1 MLVSEIKNNFNVQWD
16 EFYSGEI
23 PDDRLNYIFDRAQT
37 NYWEKMMN
45 SYQINSAVTA
55 ELQPLIVSATPAIAP
70 SNIVQISNIPDYKRV
85 LAVMTTYTENGVT
98 YTEYA
103 KELPT
108 EELGSFFSRG
118 TVRYPR
124 YRMVQDNMYVMPE
137 SPALLSLTVTYFR
150 KPYDIDFTDLLDPD
164 IPYIEK
170 SVAGIIDEAL
180 AIASTIYRED
190 GYYNVAEREQRENSN
205 SL

>member
-1 MLVSEIKNNFNVQWD
+1 MVVSEIKNNFNVQWD
-16 EFYSGEI
+16 EFSSGEI

-37 NYWEKMMN
+37 NYWEKLMN

-55 ELQPLIVSATPAIAP
+55 ELQPLIVEATPTVGAG
-70 SNIVQISNIPDYKRV
+70 NTVDLTNIPDYKRILGV
-85 LAVMTTYTENGVT
+85 QTTYVVNGVT
-98 YTEYA
+98 YTDYA

-108 EELGSFFSRG
+108 EELGSYYSRG

-124 YRMVQDNMYVMPE
+124 YRMIQDTMIVTPDSPTVVVNMV
-137 SPALLSLTVTYFR
+137 YFR
-150 KPYDIDFTDLLDPD
+150 KPFDIDFTDILDPN

-170 SVAGIIDEAL
+170 SIAGIIDEAL
-180 AIASTIYRED
+180 SIASTIYRED

>member
-1 MLVSEIKNNFNVQWD
+1 MVVSEIKNNFNVQWD
-16 EFYSGEI
+16 EFSSGEI

-37 NYWEKMMN
+37 NYWEKLMN

-55 ELQPLIVSATPAIAP
+55 ELQPLIVEATPSVGAGNTVDLA
-70 SNIVQISNIPDYKRV
+70 NIPDYKRILGV
-85 LAVMTTYTENGVT
+85 QTTYVVNGVT
-98 YTEYA
+98 YTDYA

-108 EELGSFFSRG
+108 EELGSYYSRG

-124 YRMVQDNMYVMPE
+124 YRMIQDTMIVTPD
-137 SPALLSLTVTYFR
+137 SPTVVVNVVYFR
-150 KPYDIDFTDLLDPD
+150 KPFDIDFTDILDPN

-170 SVAGIIDEAL
+170 SIAGIIDEAL
-180 AIASTIYRED
+180 SIASTIYRED

>member
-1 MLVSEIKNNFNVQWD
+1 MVVSEIKNNFNVQWD
-16 EFYSGEI
+16 EFSSGEI

-37 NYWEKMMN
+37 NYWEKLMN

-55 ELQPLIVSATPAIAP
+55 ELQPLIVEATPSVGAG
-70 SNIVQISNIPDYKRV
+70 NTVDLTNIPDYKRILGV
-85 LAVMTTYTENGVT
+85 QATYVVNGVT
-98 YTEYA
+98 YTDYA

-108 EELGSFFSRG
+108 EELGSYYSRG

-124 YRMVQDNMYVMPE
+124 YRMIQDTMIVTPD
-137 SPALLSLTVTYFR
+137 SPTVVVNVVYFR
-150 KPYDIDFTDLLDPD
+150 KPFDIDFTDILDPN

-170 SVAGIIDEAL
+170 SIAGIIDEAL
-180 AIASTIYRED
+180 SIASTIYRED

>member
-1 MLVSEIKNNFNVQWD
+1 MVVSEIKNNFNVQWD
-16 EFYSGEI
+16 EFSSGEI

-37 NYWEKMMN
+37 NYWEKLMN

-55 ELQPLIVSATPAIAP
+55 ELQPLIVEATPTVGAG
-70 SNIVQISNIPDYKRV
+70 NTVDLTNIPDYKRILGV
-85 LAVMTTYTENGVT
+85 QTTYVVNGVT
-98 YTEYA
+98 YTDYA

-108 EELGSFFSRG
+108 EELGSYYSRG

-124 YRMVQDNMYVMPE
+124 YRMIQDTMIVTPD
-137 SPALLSLTVTYFR
+137 SPTVVVNVVYFR
-150 KPYDIDFTDLLDPD
+150 KPFDIDFTDILDPN

-170 SVAGIIDEAL
+170 SIAGIIDEAL
-180 AIASTIYRED
+180 SIASTIYRED

>member
-1 MLVSEIKNNFNVQWD
+1 MVVSEIKNNFNVQWD
-16 EFYSGEI
+16 EFSSGEI

-37 NYWEKMMN
+37 NYWEKLMN

-55 ELQPLIVSATPAIAP
+55 ELQPLIVEATPSVGAG
-70 SNIVQISNIPDYKRV
+70 NTVDLTNIPDYKRILGV
-85 LAVMTTYTENGVT
+85 QTTYVVNGVT
-98 YTEYA
+98 YTDYA

-108 EELGSFFSRG
+108 EELGSYFSRG

-124 YRMVQDNMYVMPE
+124 YRMIQDTMIVTPD
-137 SPALLSLTVTYFR
+137 SPTVVVNVVYFR
-150 KPYDIDFTDLLDPD
+150 KPFDIDFTDILDPN

-170 SVAGIIDEAL
+170 SIAGIIDEAL
-180 AIASTIYRED
+180 SIASTIYRED

>member
-1 MLVSEIKNNFNVQWD
+1 MVVSEIKNNFNVQWD
-16 EFYSGEI
+16 EFSSGEI

-37 NYWEKMMN
+37 NYWEKLMN

-55 ELQPLIVSATPAIAP
+55 ELQPLIVEATPSVGAG
-70 SNIVQISNIPDYKRV
+70 NTVDLTNIPDYKRILGV
-85 LAVMTTYTENGVT
+85 QTTYVVNGVT
-98 YTEYA
+98 YTDYA

-108 EELGSFFSRG
+108 EELGSYYSRG

-124 YRMVQDNMYVMPE
+124 YRMIQDTMIVTPD
-137 SPALLSLTVTYFR
+137 SPTVVVNVVYFR
-150 KPYDIDFTDLLDPD
+150 KPFDIDFTDILDPN

-170 SVAGIIDEAL
+170 SIAGIIDEAL
-180 AIASTIYRED
+180 SIASTIYRED

>member
-1 MLVSEIKNNFNVQWD
+1 MVVSEIKNNFNVQWD
-16 EFYSGEI
+16 EFSSGEI

-37 NYWEKMMN
+37 NYWEKLMN

-55 ELQPLIVSATPAIAP
+55 ELQPLIVEATPSVGAG
-70 SNIVQISNIPDYKRV
+70 NTVDLTNIPDYKRILGV
-85 LAVMTTYTENGVT
+85 QTTYVVNGVT
-98 YTEYA
+98 YTDYA

-108 EELGSFFSRG
+108 EELGSYYSRG

-124 YRMVQDNMYVMPE
+124 YRMIQDTMIVTPDSPTVVVNMV
-137 SPALLSLTVTYFR
+137 YFR
-150 KPYDIDFTDLLDPD
+150 KPFDIDFTDILDPN

-170 SVAGIIDEAL
+170 SIAGIIDEAL
-180 AIASTIYRED
+180 SIASTIYRED

>member
-1 MLVSEIKNNFNVQWD
+1 MVVSEIKNNFNVQWD
-16 EFYSGEI
+16 EFSSGEI

-37 NYWEKMMN
+37 NYWEKLMN

-55 ELQPLIVSATPAIAP
+55 ELQPLIVEATPTVGVG
-70 SNIVQISNIPDYKRV
+70 NTVDLTNIPDYKRILGV
-85 LAVMTTYTENGVT
+85 QATYVVNGVT
-98 YTEYA
+98 YTDYA

-108 EELGSFFSRG
+108 EELGSYYSRG

-124 YRMVQDNMYVMPE
+124 YRMIQDTMIVTPD
-137 SPALLSLTVTYFR
+137 SPTVVVNVVYFR
-150 KPYDIDFTDLLDPD
+150 KPFDIDFTDILDPN

-170 SVAGIIDEAL
+170 SIAGIIDEAL
-180 AIASTIYRED
+180 SIASTIYRED

>member
-1 MLVSEIKNNFNVQWD
+1 MVVSEIKNNFNVQWD
-16 EFYSGEI
+16 EFSSGEI

-37 NYWEKMMN
+37 NYWEKLMN

-55 ELQPLIVSATPAIAP
+55 ELQPLIVEATPTVGAG
-70 SNIVQISNIPDYKRV
+70 NTVDLTNIPDYKRILGV
-85 LAVMTTYTENGVT
+85 QATYVVNGVT
-98 YTEYA
+98 YTDYA

-108 EELGSFFSRG
+108 EELGSYFSRG

-124 YRMVQDNMYVMPE
+124 YRMIQDTMIVTPD
-137 SPALLSLTVTYFR
+137 SPTVVVNVVYFR
-150 KPYDIDFTDLLDPD
+150 KPFDIDFTDILDPN

-170 SVAGIIDEAL
+170 SITGIIDEAL
-180 AIASTIYRED
+180 SIASTIYRED

>member
-1 MLVSEIKNNFNVQWD
+1 MVVSEIKNNFNVQWD
-16 EFYSGEI
+16 EFSSGEI

-37 NYWEKMMN
+37 NYWEKLMN

-55 ELQPLIVSATPAIAP
+55 ELQPLIVEATPSVGA
-70 SNIVQISNIPDYKRV
+70 SNTVDLTNIPDYKRILGV
-85 LAVMTTYTENGVT
+85 QTTYVVNGVT
-98 YTEYA
+98 YTDYA

-108 EELGSFFSRG
+108 EELGSYYSRG

-124 YRMVQDNMYVMPE
+124 YRMIQDTMIVTPD
-137 SPALLSLTVTYFR
+137 SPTVVVNVVYFR
-150 KPYDIDFTDLLDPD
+150 KPFDIDFTDILDPN

-170 SVAGIIDEAL
+170 SIAGIIDEAL
-180 AIASTIYRED
+180 SIASTIYRED

>member
-1 MLVSEIKNNFNVQWD
+1 MVVSEIKNNFNVQWD
-16 EFYSGEI
+16 EFSSGEI

-37 NYWEKMMN
+37 NYWEKLMN

-55 ELQPLIVSATPAIAP
+55 ELQPLIVEATPTVGAG
-70 SNIVQISNIPDYKRV
+70 NTVDLTNIPDYKRILGV
-85 LAVMTTYTENGVT
+85 QATYVVNGVT
-98 YTEYA
+98 YTDYA

-108 EELGSFFSRG
+108 EELGSYFSRG

-124 YRMVQDNMYVMPE
+124 YRMIQDTMIVTPN
-137 SPALLSLTVTYFR
+137 SPTVVVNVVYFR
-150 KPYDIDFTDLLDPD
+150 KPFDIDFTDILDPN

-170 SVAGIIDEAL
+170 SITGIIDEAL
-180 AIASTIYRED
+180 SIASTIYRED